1 MPGVDLNTRAGGR
14 HARVTSDEVVQKL
27 RGATPGVIRTHAVRV
42 EGVLYPI
49 HPLQVTAMGM
59 LAADSLQL
67 EDLATACA
75 EEGRFEFMA
84 VGLPLRLPGGTGSP
98 WNPIAIF

>member
-1 MPGVDLNTRAGGR
+1 
-14 HARVTSDEVVQKL
+14 
-27 RGATPGVIRTHAVRV
+27 
-42 EGVLYPI
+42 
-49 HPLQVTAMGM
+49 MGM

-67 EDLATACA
+67 EDVARACA
-75 EEGRFEFMA
+75 EEGRFDFMV